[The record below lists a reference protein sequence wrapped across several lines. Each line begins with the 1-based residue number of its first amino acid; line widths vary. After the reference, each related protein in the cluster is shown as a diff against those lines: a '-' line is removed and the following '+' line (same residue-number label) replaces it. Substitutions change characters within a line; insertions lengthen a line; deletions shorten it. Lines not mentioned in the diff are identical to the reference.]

1 MVTTVTM
8 VACDDDN
15 YKCNSSVIITNRETL
30 VKHLHRQVHKELCRH
45 QLPFNCQSIQDSCYK
60 RNTFFATSRWCAYA
74 HNSNVTYSSGLQ
86 IIADWRW
93 KYFMFSSH
101 FMMRMFLLNC
111 VLSSAL
117 MNNVQSNPIY
127 YHKLVSIN
135 HNRSNHLPII
145 SSKQVSHKQIVT
157 VSWILI

>member
-15 YKCNSSVIITNRETL
+15 YKYNSSVIITNRETL
-30 VKHLHRQVHKELCRH
+30 VKHLHRQVQQNFAGISL
-45 QLPFNCQSIQDSCYK
+45 LFYCQSIQVNMILKKC
-60 RNTFFATSRWCAYA
+60 FLATSRCAYA